1 VQELARAFD
10 TMAGAVQASAHAQ
23 RRLIADTAHQ
33 LRNPLAALHIRLDS
47 LAPHIREAGA
57 ETYRRT
63 SMEVDRLGGILDG
76 LLALAVAESPA
87 ENPHGGCDV
96 GAVVADRL
104 DAWAE
109 ALAESGMVAT
119 SDGPDEPLFAD
130 FRSSQLAQIL
140 DVLLSN
146 AHTYAGSGSTVRI
159 DTRKTES
166 GIRIR
171 VSDDGVGVSENEVD
185 KLCSRFFRG
194 SGSGGPGT
202 GLGLSIATAL
212 ADNGGGSLTVAAAEP
227 HGLEVT
233 VTLPESPDGTGEA
246 V

>member
-1 VQELARAFD
+1 
-10 TMAGAVQASAHAQ
+10 
-23 RRLIADTAHQ
+23 
-33 LRNPLAALHIRLDS
+33 
-47 LAPHIREAGA
+47 
-57 ETYRRT
+57 
-63 SMEVDRLGGILDG
+63 MEVDRLGGILDG

-87 ENPHGGCDV
+87 ETSHGGCDV

-171 VSDDGVGVSENEVD
+171 VSDDGVGVSEDEVD

-212 ADNGGGSLTVAAAEP
+212 ADNGGGSLTVASAQP

-246 V
+246 M